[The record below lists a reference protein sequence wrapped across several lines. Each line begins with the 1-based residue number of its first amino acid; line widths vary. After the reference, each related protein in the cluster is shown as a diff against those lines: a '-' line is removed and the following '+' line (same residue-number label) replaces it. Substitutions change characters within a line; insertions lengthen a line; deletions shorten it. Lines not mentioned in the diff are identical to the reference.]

1 MIAERVLKALEYDKI
16 LNIVCGYAQSE
27 KGKAMV
33 RDIRPC
39 MDFEKCEELLRETK
53 EATRLLYD
61 YNINPSFNVD
71 DVTESIRYAEKQ
83 STLSIKELMQI
94 ATVLRI
100 SSEVKES
107 VTKNKIEMPILY
119 SFGED
124 IYTAD
129 RLAEEI
135 DDAVLND
142 EELRDSASP
151 ELASIRNAIRR
162 GNERLKEKIL
172 SIINNRTI
180 SGYLQDAI
188 VTKRGDRYVIPV
200 KNEYRSF
207 VRGIVHDQSASGQ
220 TVFIEPQEVVEMNNA
235 LKQLELDEMKEIER
249 ILRAFTAKIASI
261 SKEILKNL
269 SIILDLDVIFARA
282 VFARRI
288 TATEPIL
295 NKKGYINIKSGRH
308 PLIDQKKVV
317 PITVKLGKE
326 YNLLLITGPN
336 TGGKTVSLK
345 LTGLFTLMGMSGFF
359 IPAKEESEL
368 SFFDKVF
375 CDVGDEQ
382 SIEQSLSTFSSH
394 IKNVVETV
402 NNVDE
407 NSLVLLDELGAGTD
421 PEEGASLAVA
431 VTDYLRKKGA
441 KCILT
446 THYSALKEYSYA
458 TEGVENASMDFN
470 PETFEPLYKLII
482 GIPGTSNALEI
493 SKRIGLDEEII
504 NQARKGISK
513 DRRSF
518 EEVLQ
523 SADQTRRLAEEKKS
537 EAEKRVEELESEI
550 EKYKQLQNK
559 LQNQIDRLNQN
570 AKKEVKRLVDN
581 ALAEVNDILA
591 ELKKLLDEPQKGSYF
606 EATKLRKK
614 IENIHSVIENEDSDI
629 PKFSEE
635 APKAGDLVFVT
646 SINSVAT
653 LETITKNGEYIVK
666 VGNLKSIVRKNTV
679 KKLVDQNYGKKKE
692 KDGKKPVK
700 YVNPIQPMKNSTEIN
715 LLGKRVDEAIYIVD
729 EFIADCKAHNL
740 ETCRIIHGNGTGA
753 LRNGIWDYLSGA
765 DVVSYRLG
773 GRDEGGT
780 GATVV
785 RLK

>member
-16 LNIVCGYAQSE
+16 LKIVSGYAQSE
-27 KGKAMV
+27 KGKSMV
-33 RDIRPC
+33 LNIRPC
-39 MDFEKCEELLRETK
+39 FDFKKCKELLAETT
-53 EATRLLYD
+53 EATKLLYD

-71 DVTESIRYAEKQ
+71 DVTESIRYAEKF
-83 STLSIKELMQI
+83 STLSIKEIIQI

-100 SSEVKES
+100 SSEVKSS
-107 VTKNKIEMPILY
+107 VTKNKIELPILY
-119 SFGED
+119 EYGEN

-129 RLAEEI
+129 RLVEEI

-162 GNERLKEKIL
+162 GHERLKEKIL
-172 SIINNRTI
+172 SLINNKTI
-180 SGYLQDAI
+180 SGYLQDSI

-207 VRGIVHDQSASGQ
+207 VSGIVHDQSASGQ
-220 TVFIEPQEVVEMNNA
+220 TVFIEPQEIVEMNNA
-235 LKQLELDEMKEIER
+235 LKQLELDEAKEIER
-249 ILRAFTAKIASI
+249 ILRAFTLKIASM
-261 SKEILKNL
+261 SREILKNL
-269 SIILDLDVIFARA
+269 SIILELDVIFARA
-282 VFARRI
+282 VFGRRLF
-288 TATEPIL
+288 ATEPVL
-295 NKKGYINIKSGRH
+295 NQNGYINIKSGRH

-317 PITVKLGKE
+317 PVSVRLGKDF
-326 YNLLLITGPN
+326 NLLLITGPN

-345 LTGLFTLMGMSGFF
+345 LTGLFTLLAMSGFYV
-359 IPAKEESEL
+359 PAKEESEL
-368 SFFDKVF
+368 SIFNNVF

-394 IKNVVETV
+394 IKNVVEIV
-402 NNVDE
+402 DNVDE
-407 NSLVLLDELGAGTD
+407 KSLVLLDELGAGTD

-431 VTDYLRKKGA
+431 VTEYLRGKNA
-441 KCILT
+441 KCIIT

-458 TEGVENASMDFN
+458 TDGVENASMDFN

-493 SKRIGLDEEII
+493 SKRIGLKEEII
-504 NQARKGISK
+504 AEAKKGISN
-513 DRRSF
+513 DRQSF

-537 EAEKRVEELESEI
+537 EAEKRVRELEDEI
-550 EKYKQLQNK
+550 QKYKQLQNK
-559 LQNQIDRLNQN
+559 LQMQIDKLNQN
-570 AKKEVKRLVDN
+570 AKREVKRLVDN
-581 ALAEVNDILA
+581 ALEEVNEILS
-591 ELKKLLDEPQKGSYF
+591 ELKKLLDEPTKGSYF

-614 IENIHSVIENEDSDI
+614 IENIHSFIENEDSDI
-629 PKFSEE
+629 PKFSDEP
-635 APKAGDLVFVT
+635 PKAGDLVYVT
-646 SINSVAT
+646 SINSVAM

-679 KKLVDQNYGKKKE
+679 KKLLDQNYGKDKPKE
-692 KDGKKPVK
+692 KKPVK
-700 YVNPIQPMKNSTEIN
+700 YVNPIQPMKNTTEIN
-715 LLGKRVDEAIYIVD
+715 LLGKRVDEAVYIVD
-729 EFIADCKAHNL
+729 DFIADCKAHNM

-780 GATVV
+780 GVTVV